1 MGRRPLPASP
11 PLLLLLLLS
20 ACAVGAGVF
29 ISNLDSV
36 CVRCLC
42 EAASNCNETVGC
54 HKGYC
59 GPFFISRNYWLDAG
73 GRPLPGDDPDRSE
86 GLQRRRRDG
95 LRRLRLRAL
104 QRRLRL
110 RQVSQGH
117 ELLQPLPALPPGQ
130 VPRLTGL
137 SPGTSCNRCLQ
148 PSLVSD
154 GGRRLLIG
162 PARETETPEQG
173 RLDRGTED

>member
-86 GLQRRRRDG
+86 AYQDCATDYNCAVRTLEFYMEKHGQDCNGDG
-95 LRRLRLRAL
+95 VTDCDDYAFVHYNGGYDCGKSLK
-104 QRRLRL
+104 
-110 RQVSQGH
+110 
-117 ELLQPLPALPPGQ
+117 
-130 VPRLTGL
+130 
-137 SPGTSCNRCLQ
+137 GTSFYSRYQRC
-148 PSLVSD
+148 
-154 GGRRLLIG
+154 R
-162 PARETETPEQG
+162 PAKFQ
-173 RLDRGTED
+173 D